1 MPRAVLTAICLATL
15 TAAPSA
21 QALTLEQCNRAVLSH
36 HFYEG
41 DHRDIGNGLVLYSS
55 SASVDGHASGRWNI
69 TDCRSG
75 RELTLRAYSCDL
87 SDKTCAEGYDDSDRI
102 EQGLLDAVA
111 AEESYRLD
119 DLPAL
124 LGLSRDRFVLDQSDT
139 ETCGCRAAYPHLRR
153 GKERFVL
160 EDW

>member
-1 MPRAVLTAICLATL
+1 LSRGILSAIFLAAL
-15 TAAPSA
+15 SAASSA

-41 DHRDIGNGLVLYSS
+41 NHQDIGNGLILHSG
-55 SASVDGHASGRWNI
+55 SASVDGHGSGRWHI

-75 RELTLRAYSCDL
+75 RQLTLRAYSCDHA
-87 SDKTCAEGYDDSDRI
+87 DETCAEGYDDSDQI

-111 AEESYRLD
+111 AKESYQID

-124 LGLSRDRFVLDQSDT
+124 LGLPQDRFVLDQSDK

-153 GKERFVL
+153 GKERFVPV
-160 EDW
+160 DP